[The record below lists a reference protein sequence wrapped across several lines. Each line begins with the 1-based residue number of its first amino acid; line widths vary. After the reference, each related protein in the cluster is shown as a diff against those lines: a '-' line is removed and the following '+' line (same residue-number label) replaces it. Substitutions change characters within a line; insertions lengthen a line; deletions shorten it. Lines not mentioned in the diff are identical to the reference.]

1 MDSISENDNSFTKS
15 IFGIVL
21 AGISAFGA
29 QYCIQPIIKDVA
41 TYYGRGADGAGLIMG
56 ASLMGMAAMLLVL
69 VYISDR
75 LPIKKCILG
84 SLSFALACTFS
95 VWFIEDLYVFI
106 VNRFLQGAVLA
117 MIPVLTITYARLHS
131 SPEKA
136 GFAVSMYIC
145 GMTLGGLSGR
155 LAMGILADYFPWKL
169 ALMLLGA
176 TYAIFVVAEF
186 WLLQPDKPRAVT
198 TAKSSVKHFDF
209 FSYQG
214 LKLLAVC
221 LFGFSFAD
229 CFFIVFNFIPYIF
242 SAPPYNFNHTLISM
256 IFLIQIFG
264 SFSSFVSGKLHA
276 KFGAYKLAYAGL
288 ALIGIG
294 ALSTLLDGVAIKCAG
309 LIIINLGFFTT
320 QSMGSVMSSGI
331 SDEHKS
337 SCTAAYMF
345 CYYMGASVI
354 TSIGGYLYRV
364 FGWNALIAVEIA
376 EISFAALFLMWF
388 IYLNRKQVN
397 L

>member
-1 MDSISENDNSFTKS
+1 MVCEEDSNFTKS
-15 IFGIVL
+15 IL
-21 AGISAFGA
+21 GISLTGIAAFGA
-29 QYCIQPIIKDVA
+29 QYCLQPIIKDVA
-41 TYYGRGADGAGLIMG
+41 AYYGRGADGAGLIMG
-56 ASLMGMAAMLLVL
+56 ASLLGMAAMLLVL

-84 SLSFALACTFS
+84 SLCFALACTFS

-131 SPEKA
+131 TPEKA

-155 LAMGILADYFPWKL
+155 LAMGILADYFPWKT

-176 TYAIFVVAEF
+176 IYAVIVALEF
-186 WLLQPDKPRAVT
+186 WLLQPDKPRTVAGKT
-198 TAKSSVKHFDF
+198 QDSHFDF

-221 LFGFSFAD
+221 LFGFSFSD

-242 SAPPYNFNHTLISM
+242 SAPPYNFSHTLISM

-264 SFSSFVSGKLHA
+264 SFSSFVSGRLHA
-276 KFGAYKLAYAGL
+276 RFGAYKLAYAGL
-288 ALIGIG
+288 SLIGIG
-294 ALSTLLDGVAIKCAG
+294 ALSTLLDGVAPKCAG
-309 LIIINLGFFTT
+309 LIIINLGFFAT

-331 SDEHKS
+331 SEAHKS

-345 CYYMGASVI
+345 TYYTGASVI
-354 TSIGGYLYRV
+354 TSIGGYLYRA

-376 EISFAALFLMWF
+376 EISFAALFLTWF
-388 IYLNRKQVN
+388 IWLNKHEKK
-397 L
+397 